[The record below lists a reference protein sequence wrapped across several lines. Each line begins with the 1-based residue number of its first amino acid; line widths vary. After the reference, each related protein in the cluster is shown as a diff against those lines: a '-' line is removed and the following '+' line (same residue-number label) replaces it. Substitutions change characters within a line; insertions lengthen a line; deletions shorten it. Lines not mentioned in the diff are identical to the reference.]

1 MVETGLLMI
10 LANLKEFT
18 HKDYLRKGLESLIFC
33 NKFYENLRFCRHGH
47 LNLSQCLPMAAAI
60 SLSRD
65 QNRKRVIYRIWFRFC
80 T

>member
-1 MVETGLLMI
+1 MIETSLLMI

-18 HKDYLRKGLESLIFC
+18 HQDYLRKGLASLTFC
-33 NKFYENLRFCRHGH
+33 NKFYENLQLHRYGH
-47 LNLSQCLPMAAAI
+47 LNLSHCLPMAAAI

-65 QNRKRVIYRIWFRFC
+65 QNLKRVIYRIWFRFC